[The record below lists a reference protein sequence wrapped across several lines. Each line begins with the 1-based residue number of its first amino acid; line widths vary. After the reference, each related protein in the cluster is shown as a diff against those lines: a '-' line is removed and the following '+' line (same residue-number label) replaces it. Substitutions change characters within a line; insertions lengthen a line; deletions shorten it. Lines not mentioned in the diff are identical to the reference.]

1 MFSLIMATKNRVDQ
15 IGRFMQALM
24 EQDYQ
29 DFELIIVD
37 QNPDDRLI
45 PLIEQYQSQFTI
57 KHVPRFNPGTS
68 CSRNEGRRH
77 MAAEADLVAFPDDD
91 CVYPPGFLKKAVTFF
106 ACEPAHDILTTR
118 ILALDN
124 DTDAFGFGVHKTGPV
139 SEYNTW
145 SLGVTPGIFL
155 RRAIVDAVGFDED
168 MGPGTPRKSS
178 EDVDFLLRCYDHGAS
193 IYHDA
198 ELFVR
203 HPAPDRLYTLKQMIQ
218 REFNYGIG
226 FGFLRIKRRMPWW
239 VVPFDLFEPP
249 ILGLKFLFTKQPGK
263 VLVFPC
269 MSVGRVIGYWHGLC
283 AFGLR
288 RGSHMPSTQIR
299 SVKEIKA

>member
-15 IGRFMQALM
+15 VGRFMQALM

-57 KHVPRFNPGTS
+57 KHVSHCTTGTS
-68 CSRNEGRRH
+68 YSRNEGLKY

-91 CVYPPGFLKKAVTFF
+91 CVYTPGFLTKVAAFF
-106 ACEPAHDILTTR
+106 ACEPERDILTTR

-155 RRAIVDAVGFDED
+155 RRSVVDAVGFDED

-226 FGFLRIKRRMPWW
+226 YGYLRIKRRLPWW
-239 VVPFDLFEPP
+239 VMLLDLMIP
-249 ILGLKFLFTKQPGK
+249 IFLSLQSLFKLQFKNAVIFPSMGLGRP
-263 VLVFPC
+263 
-269 MSVGRVIGYWHGLC
+269 IGYWHGLRK
-283 AFGLR
+283 FGFFGIGRL
-288 RGSHMPSTQIR
+288 PSTSIL
-299 SVKEIKA
+299 VKEVKK